1 MVPDPLENTA
11 MKKFELFKSV
21 LLSLLL
27 SLCFILAVPAFPGDG
42 IVLPVQ
48 AAQKKSSSKTLYT
61 SGTLKLIESNKKI
74 YCYVSGKKA
83 INVWKVID
91 GNRYY
96 FGKKGNAA
104 VCAVRIGKKYYCFDK
119 LGHMRTGFIKGK
131 KGTCYYSEKDGHR
144 VTGWYTVNGKQY
156 YFGKNACYV
165 KGRSKIQNK
174 YYLFSSEGVLLKKG
188 WHTESSGKV
197 RYYSKKDGHM
207 LTGVQLI
214 DGKKYGF
221 ESSGYLVKNN
231 WLNDSYFGDD
241 GVLVPE
247 KTTGITPLRSRV
259 KKTIRS
265 FPGTWSVYVKN
276 LKTGESFC
284 LNNRQMYAASLI
296 KLFAMGAAY
305 QKVADGKLSLG
316 SVSGLI
322 STMIADSNNS
332 SFNSIIRKIGRT
344 YVNTWCKAHGYLQT
358 RQVHGLSP
366 AYNNYGIR
374 TASGSNVTSVSDCG
388 HFLESV
394 YNGTCINSKYAK
406 KMVANLK
413 KITRDKS
420 LYYRSKLPA
429 GIPSSV
435 VCANKTGDL
444 TDYSHDCAIVYGK
457 KTDYIICVM
466 AHVPGR
472 GYSCSSYY
480 RKLSSMVYKFFN

>member
-1 MVPDPLENTA
+1 
-11 MKKFELFKSV
+11 MKMIDLLKKSIF
-21 LLSLLL
+21 SLLL
-27 SLCFILAVPAFPGDG
+27 SLCFILAASAFPGPG
-42 IVLPVQ
+42 SALPAQ
-48 AAQKKSSSKTLYT
+48 AAQKKSAAKTLYT
-61 SGTLKLIESNKKI
+61 DGNLKLIKKNRKV
-74 YCYVSGKKA
+74 YCYVNGKKVKKA
-83 INVWKVID
+83 WKTID
-91 GNRYY
+91 GNTYY
-96 FGKKGNAA
+96 FGKMGDAASGVVKIGN
-104 VCAVRIGKKYYCFDK
+104 KYYCFDK
-119 LGHMRTGFIKGK
+119 KGHRRTGFIKGK

-144 VTGWYTVNGKQY
+144 VTGWQTIDEKRY

-165 KGRSKIQNK
+165 KRRSKIKNK
-174 YYLFSSEGVLLKKG
+174 YYLFSQDGVLLKEG
-188 WHTESSGKV
+188 WHTERSGKV
-197 RYYSKKDGHM
+197 RYYSESDGHM
-207 LTGVQLI
+207 FTGVQMI

-221 ESSGYLVKNN
+221 NSNGYLVKNA
-231 WLNDSYFGDD
+231 WLNDHYFGAD
-241 GVLVPE
+241 GIIVPE
-247 KTTGITPLRSRV
+247 KKSAIAPLKSRV
-259 KKTIRS
+259 SKTIRS

-284 LNNRQMYAASLI
+284 LNNQPMYAASVI

-332 SFNSIIRKIGRT
+332 AFNSIVLKIGRS
-344 YVNTWCKAHGYLQT
+344 YVNTWCKAHGYSQT

-366 AYNNYGIR
+366 ADNNSGIR
-374 TASGSNVTSVSDCG
+374 IASGSNVTSVSDCG
-388 HFLESV
+388 RFLESV
-394 YNGTCINSKYAK
+394 YNGTCVSRTYSK

-420 LYYRSKLPA
+420 LYYRSKLPS
-429 GIPSSV
+429 GVPSSA

-444 TDYSHDCAIVYGK
+444 DDYAHDCAIVYGK

-480 RKLSSMVYKFFN
+480 RKLSSMVYNFFN